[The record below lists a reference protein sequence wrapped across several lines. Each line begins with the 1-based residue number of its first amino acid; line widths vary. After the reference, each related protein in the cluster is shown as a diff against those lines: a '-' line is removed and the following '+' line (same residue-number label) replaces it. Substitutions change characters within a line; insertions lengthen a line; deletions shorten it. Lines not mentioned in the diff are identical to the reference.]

1 MVVSAKYTISQST
14 YRKDTKNK
22 KVTQEEEEKEK
33 EKSYGQIASN
43 LSLTTFSRL
52 KPKIGEYFSSR

>member
-14 YRKDTKNK
+14 YRKDTNK